1 MSTELDQFIADTL
14 YVAGLRNVDPVN
26 PVTMSKYSPQKTKFL
41 VTVGYLEP
49 SFSQLPYNL
58 LWLPYASDDPMQG
71 KVLRRTSHSPSEGRK
86 YTWEV
91 VQDIDDL
98 WSEEQYYENI
108 AEVDTRSAGVSW
120 ADVTEATN
128 IKPGLVTLKD
138 PQIEQKVIHTLD
150 ERLSDRREPTEHD
163 HADYPRTMVHL
174 DGTYSE
180 DEVYTDLVGDSEDF
194 VKLISAKPPVQG
206 EVFFLI
212 GYDVTRPNMW
222 YGEWRKPSATDVEW
236 LIPRLTS
243 LEITLPSGLSSVP
256 DNAAT
261 DLGATAR
268 YNNGDETVEPL
279 GVRWSISDNQ
289 LGVTINAST
298 GMLNVPDIDA
308 QATITVTAELTDPN
322 DDSIV
327 VSDTLEVTLDD
338 DYQAPTVVGFEI
350 QGPTEA
356 EADSTEQLFFMAQ
369 MSDGSEQQVRATTA
383 TVDKGASITDS
394 GVLTVPVISEDTTY
408 TVVATYDN
416 DGTILTDEHT
426 VDVTYVPTAGN
437 LVLSGAQSV
446 IENSSHTYTLTLNFT
461 DGTSEEVTPESLVSD
476 SAVDSVSG
484 LEVTYG
490 DYSEDTSVELT
501 ATYNYLGEEL
511 TATLPV
517 TVGADVLVLE
527 GATYMDEGN
536 TETYVVKLKHTDGT
550 EDIVTPTTFT
560 SSESGLT
567 ISGLDVTASN
577 TAGVSGAT
585 LTATF
590 DTGEEV
596 LTATLDVNLG
606 ASTLSL
612 TGPALINEF
621 GTGAFVLTL
630 TSGSGD
636 STLVQPATITSNIN
650 SLTFSGL
657 TGNLAN
663 ILNDVT
669 ATVTATYMNGTEE
682 LTATVDVPLKA
693 DVLVIRGDTDLDGG
707 DTAVYDVILV
717 KAGGGEEAV
726 APDSFTSNNS
736 DATLEGLTLT
746 VSENAESGTA
756 ILTAT
761 YNDGAGEMTATHN
774 VSITEGLFYERATIE
789 GPASFPI
796 EVAQTYQVRLHDNQG
811 GSKLVTMTNPV
822 IVSNSPAA
830 TFLDSDTVK
839 VNEEG
844 IESNYTFTIK
854 GDGTWDGVTLTTEDF
869 EVTALYVAPAIESL
883 ILRGP
888 TELDLSGTLP
898 VVNDYTVHAKYDDD
912 TEVEVSPNQLIWSK
926 PDLAT
931 ADASAKT
938 LTASDKHY
946 ANDSGLLTAK
956 GITGSPNLESNSL
969 TVNILASDN
978 PIVSLNILGPSDIQE
993 AGTGQYTLQAVRE
1006 SGATEALNAADSE
1019 YSITSGSQYASAIET
1034 SGGQYT
1040 VTPNAIDQ
1048 DRTIVITGTYA
1059 ADPSIS
1065 ATRTVTLINEEEPA
1079 TPDSLEIQG
1088 LDTVGEDGSYKYTF
1102 VVRFNDGTSTIVAPD
1117 SVSIENSPSGYSI
1130 DKAGNLVVPSV
1141 SEDTTITIMATH
1153 SVNGSP
1159 DVSATKPVLVTNDV
1173 DDVANLFVTINGST
1187 PNPFYFGDTT
1197 PVQLKAEI
1205 LYDSGTR
1212 EDVTNDSTWTI
1223 ENPRYGAS
1231 VSTSGVF
1238 QLTDQHKDMYNT
1250 DYRVQATPNANTAF
1264 SKSAVISVEAKPKQV
1279 TSIEIEGPDSVN
1291 EGDSNAYTLYA
1302 NYDDNSRSVVSSG
1315 ITWSATIGNI
1325 VGSSLTVNNV
1335 DGDQVTTITANYSTF
1350 STTKD
1355 VNVIDLDAVASYAP
1369 RFGAIPRITSL
1380 AGFDEAF
1387 AESLDRPLTGTDGE
1401 IMQVQPFDSTYNDN
1415 TFIYLMYPK
1424 ELGFIY
1430 AEQLDD
1436 SGNVEY
1442 TGGIDGAKN
1451 WDDGTF
1457 DFTGAA
1463 EATINGV
1470 EYYIYRNDFS
1480 YENLDPEFRLNY
1492 GSNDTMSG
1500 NR

>member
-14 YVAGLRNVDPVN
+14 YVAGLRNIDPVN
-26 PVTMSKYSPQKTKFL
+26 PVTMSKYSPQETKFL

-58 LWLPYASDDPMQG
+58 LWLPYASDDPMHG

-120 ADVTEATN
+120 TDVTEATN

-150 ERLSDRREPTEHD
+150 ERLSDKREPTEHD

-180 DEVYTDLVGDSEDF
+180 DEAYTDLVGDSEDF

-279 GVRWSISDNQ
+279 GVRWSVSDNQ

-338 DYQAPTVVGFEI
+338 DYQAPTVIGFEI

-356 EADSTEQLFFMAQ
+356 EADSTEQLFFTAQ
-369 MSDGSEQQVRATTA
+369 MSDGTEQQVRATTS
-383 TVDKGASITDS
+383 TVDKGASVTDS
-394 GVLTVPVISEDTTY
+394 GVLTIPVISEDTTY
-408 TVVATYDN
+408 TVTATYDN
-416 DGTILTDEHT
+416 EGTVLTDEHT
-426 VDVTYVPTAGN
+426 VNVTYVPTAGN
-437 LVLSGAQSV
+437 LVLSGTQSV
-446 IENSSHTYTLTLNFT
+446 IENSSHTYMLTLNFT

-490 DYSEDTSVELT
+490 DYSEDTTVELT
-501 ATYNYLGEEL
+501 ATYTYLGEEL

-560 SSESGLT
+560 SSELGLT

-577 TAGVSGAT
+577 TAGISGAT

-621 GTGAFVLTL
+621 GSGAFVLTL

-636 STLVQPATITSNIN
+636 STLVQPDTITSNIN

-657 TGNLAN
+657 TGNLDN

-707 DTAVYDVILV
+707 DSAIYDVILV

-726 APDSFTSNNS
+726 TPDSFTSSNS

-756 ILTAT
+756 TLTAT
-761 YNDGAGEMTATHN
+761 YNDGAGDMIATHN
-774 VSITEGLFYERATIE
+774 VSITEGLFYERATVE

-844 IESNYTFTIK
+844 IESDYTFTIK

-869 EVTALYVAPAIESL
+869 EVTALYVAPVIESL

-926 PDLAT
+926 PDLAK

-1065 ATRTVTLINEEEPA
+1065 STKTVTLINEAEPA
-1079 TPDSLEIQG
+1079 VLQSLSIVGLGTVSEDSTTNYTFEA
-1088 LDTVGEDGSYKYTF
+1088 TYNDGSK
-1102 VVRFNDGTSTIVAPD
+1102 STITPSSA
-1117 SVSIENSPSGYSI
+1117 SIATSPSDYSFSTRG
-1130 DKAGNLVVPSV
+1130 DLVVPVV
-1141 SEDTTITIMATH
+1141 SEESAITLNASYTEDGVTVNATKDVTIRNDQDNAVSLTVEPVTQVPDPYYYGDDTEVQFKATLVRQSGAEEDITNTGTWSMNTYGLDATITQSGVYTAPT
-1153 SVNGSP
+1153 
-1159 DVSATKPVLVTNDV
+1159 
-1173 DDVANLFVTINGST
+1173 
-1187 PNPFYFGDTT
+1187 DT
-1197 PVQLKAEI
+1197 
-1205 LYDSGTR
+1205 
-1212 EDVTNDSTWTI
+1212 
-1223 ENPRYGAS
+1223 
-1231 VSTSGVF
+1231 STSSAID
-1238 QLTDQHKDMYNT
+1238 LT
-1250 DYRVQATPNANTAF
+1250 V
-1264 SKSAVISVEAKPKQV
+1264 VC
-1279 TSIEIEGPDSVN
+1279 EGPDGTQGSYVVNMLPKPKSVVSGYISGSDTLN
-1291 EGDSNAYTLYA
+1291 EGDSGSYQLHLV
-1302 NYDDNSRSVVSSG
+1302 YDDGSEELAEADTWTTTLGDISG
-1315 ITWSATIGNI
+1315 GT
-1325 VGSSLTVNNV
+1325 LTVSDV
-1335 DGDQVTTITANYSTF
+1335 DGDQVTTITANYSDL
-1350 STTKD
+1350 SVTKD
-1355 VNVIDLDAVASYAP
+1355 VTIKDLDAVASYAP
-1369 RFGAIPRITSL
+1369 RFGSIPRITSL

-1415 TFIYLMYPK
+1415 TFVYLMYPK

-1451 WDDGTF
+1451 WDDMTF

-1463 EATINGV
+1463 EVTINGI
-1470 EYYIYRNDFS
+1470 EYYVYRNDFS